1 MCREKSTEGK
11 NREKQ
16 SEEKHVKL
24 VNSST
29 YGYMLA
35 NC

>member
-11 NREKQ
+11 HRKKQ